1 MAFQICDEKINYS
14 INNTGTTGYPW
25 RKKWNEIDSN
35 LCLSVDINQNI
46 FQMDQMLNF
55 KLSLKNI
62 REKHGLI
69 YLQPWMG
76 KIFILQ
82 NSEAIKIKFDTYL
95 I

>member
-1 MAFQICDEKINYS
+1 
-14 INNTGTTGYPW
+14 
-25 RKKWNEIDSN
+25 
-35 LCLSVDINQNI
+35 
-46 FQMDQMLNF
+46 MLNF

-82 NSEAIKIKFDTYL
+82 NSEAIKMKFDTYL